1 VNLAEGYVISIF
13 HTITERRK
21 MMEKGKITSLQ
32 MAFMMYPT
40 IVATAILG
48 VPSITAKYAKTDLWL
63 SPIFAALIGYLT
75 VYIAYKLHKL
85 YPKQTVFQFTE
96 KIIGRIPGKIL
107 GFLLLF
113 FYIQN
118 TGLIVRGYA
127 EFLVGSFLVRT
138 PIGVIMASMV
148 LLCAF
153 IVRGGIEVLGRAAE
167 LFVPVFIFPISI
179 LIFLLIPDLD
189 FKNIFPV
196 LGNGIIPPIKG
207 AIVPGG
213 WFSEFF
219 LIIFLLPFLKDMK
232 KGMKSGMMTVFAV
245 MMTLIVV
252 NLMVLFILGAT
263 TSTKLYP
270 VMSVSRYISLADFFE
285 HVESAVMAVW
295 IVGAFVK
302 ISVFYYACALGTA
315 QWLNLSGYRPI
326 VWPVGIFIV
335 IFSLWSLPS
344 SMEVSRNDVNV
355 FPLQGMLMQTI
366 IPLLLLVI
374 AVVRKRNRKG
384 TETSRMD

>member
-1 VNLAEGYVISIF
+1 
-13 HTITERRK
+13 
-21 MMEKGKITSLQ
+21 MEKGKISSLQ

-40 IVATAILG
+40 IVATAIIG

-75 VYIAYKLHKL
+75 VYIAYKLHQL
-85 YPKQTVFQFTE
+85 YPKQTVIQFTE
-96 KIIGRIPGKIL
+96 KIIGRIPGKIF

-118 TGLIVRGYA
+118 TGLILRGYG
-127 EFLVGSFLVRT
+127 EFVVGSFLVRT
-138 PIGVIMASMV
+138 PIGVVMASMV

-167 LFVPVFIFPISI
+167 LFVPVFIFPIFI
-179 LIFLLIPDLD
+179 LIILVSPDLE

-196 LGNGIIPPIKG
+196 LADGMMPPIKG
-207 AIVPGG
+207 ALVPAG
-213 WFSEFF
+213 WFSEYF
-219 LIIFLLPFLKDMK
+219 LIIFLLPFLTNMK
-232 KGMKSGMMTVFAV
+232 KGMKSGMMSVSVV

-252 NLMVLFILGAT
+252 NLTVLFILGST

-270 VMSVSRYISLADFFE
+270 LMSVSRYISLADFFE
-285 HVESAVMAVW
+285 HVESAAMAVW

-302 ISVFYYACALGTA
+302 ISVFYYAAALGTA
-315 QWLNLSGYRPI
+315 QWLNLSDYRPI
-326 VWPVGIFIV
+326 VWPIGILIV

-344 SMEVSRNDVNV
+344 SVDVSRNDINV
-355 FPLQGMLMQTI
+355 FPLQGILMQTI

>member
-1 VNLAEGYVISIF
+1 
-13 HTITERRK
+13 
-21 MMEKGKITSLQ
+21 MEKGKISSLQ

-40 IVATAILG
+40 IVATAIIG
-48 VPSITAKYAKTDLWL
+48 VPGITAKYAKTDLWL

-75 VYIAYKLHKL
+75 VYIAYKLHQL
-85 YPKQTVFQFTE
+85 YPKQTVIQFTE
-96 KIIGRIPGKIL
+96 KIIGRTPGKIF

-127 EFLVGSFLVRT
+127 EFIVGSFLVRT
-138 PIGVIMASMV
+138 PISVIMASMV

-167 LFVPVFIFPISI
+167 LFVPVFIFPIFI
-179 LIFLLIPDLD
+179 LIILVSPDLE

-196 LGNGIIPPIKG
+196 LADGMMPPIKG

-213 WFSEFF
+213 WFSEYF
-219 LIIFLLPFLKDMK
+219 LIIFLLPFLTNMK
-232 KGMKSGMMTVFAV
+232 KGMKSSMMSVSVV

-252 NLMVLFILGAT
+252 NLTVLFVLGST

-270 VMSVSRYISLADFFE
+270 LMNVSRYISLADFFE
-285 HVESAVMAVW
+285 HVESAAMAVW

-302 ISVFYYACALGTA
+302 ISVFYYVSALGTA
-315 QWLNLSGYRPI
+315 QWLNLSDYRPI
-326 VWPVGIFIV
+326 VWPIGILIV
-335 IFSLWSLPS
+335 IFSFWSLPS
-344 SMEVSRNDVNV
+344 SVDVSRNDINV
-355 FPLQGMLMQTI
+355 FPLQGILMQTI

-384 TETSRMD
+384 TETS

>member
-1 VNLAEGYVISIF
+1 
-13 HTITERRK
+13 
-21 MMEKGKITSLQ
+21 MEKGKISSLQ

-118 TGLIVRGYA
+118 TGLIIRGYA

-196 LGNGIIPPIKG
+196 LGNGIIPPIMG

-252 NLMVLFILGAT
+252 NLTVLFVLGST

-270 VMSVSRYISLADFFE
+270 LMNASRYISFADFFE
-285 HVESAVMAVW
+285 HVESVAMAVW

-302 ISVFYYACALGTA
+302 ISVFYYVSALGTA
-315 QWLNLSGYRPI
+315 QWLNLSDYRPV
-326 VWPVGIFIV
+326 VWPIGILIV

-344 SMEVSRNDVNV
+344 SVDVSRNDINV